1 MDLIGK
7 NHHNLGLGI
16 TNTIQYNIRYDI
28 QYNIRYKAHNIFP
41 IPQSLQYLH
50 QSTLT
55 TLLVSSQPM
64 PKAEEGYET
73 PAVVSPL
80 TELGTQQSRRKLS
93 IAEQERVLLG
103 AHRRGVGARVCPH
116 HERLTRSLSQ
126 LTTIQ

>member
-1 MDLIGK
+1 MIIYVLVF
-7 NHHNLGLGI
+7 
-16 TNTIQYNIRYDI
+16 TIPYLQYL
-28 QYNIRYKAHNIFP
+28 QYKAPNILTE
-41 IPQSLQYLH
+41 PQSLQYLH

-73 PAVVSPL
+73 PAVESPL
-80 TELGTQQSRRKLS
+80 IELGTQQSRRKLS

-103 AHRRGVGARVCPH
+103 ARVCPH

-126 LTTIQ
+126 LSTIQ